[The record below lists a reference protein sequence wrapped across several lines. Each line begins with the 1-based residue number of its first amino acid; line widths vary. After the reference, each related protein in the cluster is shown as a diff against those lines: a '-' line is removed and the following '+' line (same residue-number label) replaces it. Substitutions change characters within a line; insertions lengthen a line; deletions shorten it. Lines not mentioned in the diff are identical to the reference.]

1 MLNNNVIANL
11 FQNARLECVTATAS
25 NHYPLL
31 LVCVPTITHSK
42 PSRRFK
48 FENAWLLYLI
58 LITSSSK
65 NGMVMV
71 LIILLKS
78 WTDALR
84 IFQIGVKKIVIKSVH
99 KSKFVAGNWIKLESR
114 YALQTSIIVEM
125 IRSSL
130 ISYLQTIASCFF
142 KATDNEANV
151 MKNILSIYE
160 AVSGQ
165 AINFQKSEFY
175 CS

>member
-1 MLNNNVIANL
+1 
-11 FQNARLECVTATAS
+11 
-25 NHYPLL
+25 
-31 LVCVPTITHSK
+31 
-42 PSRRFK
+42 
-48 FENAWLLYLI
+48 
-58 LITSSSK
+58 
-65 NGMVMV
+65 MVMV